1 MLIINKKLQLKLYY
15 LNELDNMIFTYEFIK
30 IRLTNLV
37 FVIASKKKKKN
48 LLLLQIIYNLYYKI
62 DYLYSQ

>member
-37 FVIASKKKKKN
+37 FFIATKKKKKKKKSCIVTN
-48 LLLLQIIYNLYYKI
+48 YI
-62 DYLYSQ
+62 

>member
-37 FVIASKKKKKN
+37 FVIASKKKKKKKKSCIVTN
-48 LLLLQIIYNLYYKI
+48 YI
-62 DYLYSQ
+62 